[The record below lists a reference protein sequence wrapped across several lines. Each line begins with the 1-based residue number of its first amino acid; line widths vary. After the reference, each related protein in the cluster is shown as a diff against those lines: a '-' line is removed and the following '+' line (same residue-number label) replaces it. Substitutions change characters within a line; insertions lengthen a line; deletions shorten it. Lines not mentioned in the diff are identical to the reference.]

1 MARLRLYYFP
11 QVTGRTLGGAHLRSL
26 VLDQCGLTDDGFISL
41 IKVFLPMRH
50 NRTRTRAHNTRARAH
65 ARLTRL
71 RRRRRACGKS
81 RSAGLEAP
89 VRAIHANV
97 GPSAP
102 SLN

>member
-41 IKVFLPMRH
+41 IKVFSSMRH
-50 NRTRTRAHNTRARAH
+50 VHTHTTRAHIARAR

-71 RRRRRACGKS
+71 HRRRRACGKS